1 MPADSDLY
9 FVQQLVGEM
18 QNFAYLL
25 GSRSARQAY
34 VVDPA
39 WNVKGL
45 LDQAAKDGVEVVGAL
60 VTHYHQDHV
69 GGEIFGHHIE
79 GIARL
84 LALRPMPIHV
94 HKHEAKG
101 VMQVTGASQ
110 SDLVEHEGG
119 DLLELGAVDI
129 RLLHTPGHT
138 PGSQCFLVGERGS
151 SQGSSH
157 GKAGHLVAGDTLFLD
172 SCGRVDLPGSDPR
185 AMYES
190 LAALRRLPDETTLFP
205 GHLYSPEGHDA
216 LGNQKRTNPY
226 LRAASVDHFLELMGY

>member
-1 MPADSDLY
+1 MPAQSDLY
-9 FVQQLVGEM
+9 FVQQLVGDM
-18 QNFAYLL
+18 QNFAYLIV
-25 GSRSARQAY
+25 SRSARQTF

-39 WNVKGL
+39 WNVTGL
-45 LDQAAKDGVEVVGAL
+45 LDQAAEDGVEVVGAL

-69 GGEIFGHHIE
+69 GGEIFGHRIE
-79 GIARL
+79 GLARL
-84 LALRPMPIHV
+84 LELRPMPIHV
-94 HKHEAKG
+94 NKHEAKG

-110 SDLVEHEGG
+110 ADLVEHEGG
-119 DLLELGAVDI
+119 DLLELGGVGV

-138 PGSQCFLVGERGS
+138 PGSQCFLVAERDS
-151 SQGSSH
+151 SQGR
-157 GKAGHLVAGDTLFLD
+157 AGHLVAGDTLFLD

-190 LAALRRLPDETTLFP
+190 LATLRKLPDDTILFP

-226 LRAASVDHFLELMGY
+226 LRAASVDHFLELMGF